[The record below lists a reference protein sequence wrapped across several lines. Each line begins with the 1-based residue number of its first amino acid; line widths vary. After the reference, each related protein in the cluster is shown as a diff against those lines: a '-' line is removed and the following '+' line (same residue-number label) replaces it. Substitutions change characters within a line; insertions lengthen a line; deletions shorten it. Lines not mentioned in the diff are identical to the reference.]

1 MKFLKSILMSFC
13 VLSLASCD
21 LVVNPGSG
29 GNNNSNSSSE
39 GESSMVETIDLSLFE
54 NSKQIRFSSY
64 SSGSENGNVH
74 YLKQIAPYD
83 DSYKIKTNEYTSIEL
98 YDKNGKKIDAIG
110 AKTRKSIELK
120 KNDIV
125 YVVAT
130 GTENQTIGYEVELQ
144 EHNALLPYDPINVVD
159 ASNMLSVD
167 KSGYDPLQSAL
178 VNYVKR
184 EGGMYINCN
193 NPEKLKDSSL
203 NKALTRNDISNK
215 EVFFT
220 FEHNNAITGSFHYGY
235 QVINKGTEDVYITVK
250 NIGFQLDG
258 AGCWLGEKE
267 WVDFYNTSFRI
278 KGIDEYTESQ
288 LATLSAYYD
297 FCNTYESP
305 NNQPITF
312 RLPAGK
318 HIYVMG
324 GTTEDAYNNANVFGT
339 ADKKVSGGCSNGAV
353 LFEVVGD
360 NVEGAFYAYKKHENV
375 QIDNTTHQ
383 GYVVKDDKGNVY
395 GQQYVGYDNCHG
407 VVDANLTWEFS
418 DHTPAQLLPV
428 TYTNYYDANVKDT
441 GNTPY
446 GEINSTPHE
455 NNRTDWV
462 THINPQNSNAGVG
475 TDMTKYYTVDSEGNP
490 IVIDSDHFDGL
501 GYTANIG
508 NWMIDYMEN
517 YTFVNHGSTE
527 RKVILSFTNNGS
539 VAVLVRDKDGKYI
552 EGTAQYTVYTN
563 ATSHGSPIHDK
574 FEYVVTVPANSV
586 VQLTVEYNLLA
597 NSSGYVKHTAELK

>member
-1 MKFLKSILMSFC
+1 MRIVKLLIMCLC
-13 VLSLASCD
+13 LLGLASC
-21 LVVNPGSG
+21 NIG
-29 GNNNSNSSSE
+29 GDDNGNSE
-39 GESSMVETIDLSLFE
+39 GGSTVGNTVDLTLFKDCKE
-54 NSKQIRFSSY
+54 LRFSSY
-64 SSGSENGNVH
+64 FGGADLGLVH
-74 YLKQIAPYD
+74 YLKQVAPYD
-83 DSYKIKTNEYTSIEL
+83 DSYKIKTNKYTTCKFYDKDGYILATVEPNKALTIEL
-98 YDKNGKKIDAIG
+98 A
-110 AKTRKSIELK
+110 A
-120 KNDIV
+120 NDIV
-125 YVVAT
+125 YTVAIT
-130 GTENQTIGYEVELQ
+130 DAEGHNIEYEVELV
-144 EHNALLPYDPINVVD
+144 EHKSLLPYDPINLVD
-159 ASNMLSVD
+159 GDALLKEDKSSVD
-167 KSGYDPLQSAL
+167 PLKPAQLS
-178 VNYVKR
+178 YIKR
-184 EGGMYINCN
+184 EGGLYINCN
-193 NPEKLKDSSL
+193 NPEKLTDSCL
-203 NKALTRNDISNK
+203 NVALTRNDVSNQ

-250 NIGFQLDG
+250 NVGFQLDG
-258 AGCWLGEKE
+258 AGCWLGERE
-267 WVDFYNTSFRI
+267 WVDFYNTDFRM
-278 KGIDEYTESQ
+278 KGYEDYSESQ
-288 LATLSAYYD
+288 LSTLNALYD
-297 FCNTYESP
+297 FCNTYEAP
-305 NNQPITF
+305 KNQPITY
-312 RLPAGK
+312 RVPAGK

-383 GYVVKDDKGNVY
+383 GYVTVDDKGNVY

-418 DHTPAQLLPV
+418 DHTPSQLLPV
-428 TYTNYYDANVKDT
+428 TYTNYYDPNVKGD

-446 GEINSTPHE
+446 GEIYSTPHV
-455 NNRTDWV
+455 NNRRDWV

-475 TDMTKYYTVDSEGNP
+475 TDMTKYYTVDKDGNP
-490 IVIDSDHFDGL
+490 ICIDSDHFDGL
-501 GYTANIG
+501 GKTANIG

-517 YTFVNHGSTE
+517 YTLVNHGSVD
-527 RKVILSFTNNGS
+527 RKVVLSFTNNGS

-563 ATSHGSPIHDK
+563 VTTYGAAIHDK
-574 FEYVVTVPANSV
+574 FEYVVIVPANSV